1 MNGESFGESTK
12 SFSYDFSYD
21 SMNSTSPN
29 FVTQEKVHMPSNNYD
44 KSVPALI
51 ELAVLMF
58 IVKVCFSVLSIS
70 S

>member
-1 MNGESFGESTK
+1 MNGESFGEGTK

-29 FVTQEKVHMPSNNYD
+29 FVTQKKVHMPSNND

-58 IVKVCFSVLSIS
+58 IVKVCFSVLSI
-70 S
+70 